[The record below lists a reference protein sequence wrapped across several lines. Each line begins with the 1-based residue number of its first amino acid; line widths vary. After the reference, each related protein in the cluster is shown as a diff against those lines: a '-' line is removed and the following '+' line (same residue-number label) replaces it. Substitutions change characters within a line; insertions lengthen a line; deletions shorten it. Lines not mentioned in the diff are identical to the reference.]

1 MTTTINASTS
11 AGLVQTADTSGI
23 LALQTANTTA
33 VTIDGSQN
41 VGIGTTPSAWGSGS
55 TAIQNAGKGVIWQYG
70 GTNIYVGQNYYFNG
84 TNRIYTS
91 TAEAT
96 EYQQG
101 AGFHRWYYAPSG
113 TAGNTVS
120 LTEAMRIDNT
130 GNLGIG
136 TTSPGAKL
144 QVAAPNSGVIVS
156 GGSGT
161 SANLYLAANGNT
173 AGSTSFDVLQ
183 GGDSNGYIYNRANGT
198 INFGTNNTE
207 RMRID
212 SSGSL
217 LVGTTTTLAGPAAGT
232 IQNLTAV
239 STNSFY
245 TKNSNA
251 TPYGIEVQYSGA
263 APNGTGSPFLECF
276 DTSTTR
282 VVFRS
287 NGGLA
292 NYSANN
298 VNLSDQREKKD
309 IELAPS
315 YLSKI
320 CQIPVKTF
328 LFNDQTDTDLNL
340 GAIAQDVQ
348 AVCPELVM
356 ESNWAGKGEP
366 EKMRFSIYQTD
377 LQYALMKSI
386 QELKAMVDSIQSEF
400 DAYKATHP

>member
-1 MTTTINASTS
+1 MTTTLNAST
-11 AGLVQTADTSGI
+11 AGAGGFIATSDNSGS
-23 LALQTANTTA
+23 LALQTAGTTA
-33 VTIDGSQN
+33 VTIDTSQN
-41 VGIGTTPSAWGSGS
+41 VGIGTTSPSTYSSKFAVVSSGVANTWLMGGSGS
-55 TAIQNAGKGVIWQYG
+55 GAYAYFSNNAQSSA
-70 GTNIYVGQNYYFNG
+70 
-84 TNRIYTS
+84 S
-91 TAEAT
+91 TAF
-96 EYQQG
+96 QIGQG
-101 AGFHRWYYAPSG
+101 W
-113 TAGNTVS
+113 
-120 LTEAMRIDNT
+120 NT
-130 GNLGIG
+130 GSDNIAFINNNNASPLVFA
-136 TTSPGAKL
+136 TSG
-144 QVAAPNSGVIVS
+144 
-156 GGSGT
+156 
-161 SANLYLAANGNT
+161 
-173 AGSTSFDVLQ
+173 
-183 GGDSNGYIYNRANGT
+183 
-198 INFGTNNTE
+198 TE

-366 EKMRFSIYQTD
+366 EKMRLSIYQTD

-386 QELKAMVDSIQSEF
+386 QELKAINDTQAETINALTARIVALESRG
-400 DAYKATHP
+400 TV

>member
-1 MTTTINASTS
+1 MPNVINATSTGNGGLITQGDDS
-11 AGLVQTADTSGI
+11 GILNIQTNETTAITVDASQRVAFVAGTAALPAITTAGDTNTGIYFPTADTIAFAEGGAEVMRITSTGSVFVK
-23 LALQTANTTA
+23 TADA
-33 VTIDGSQN
+33 RIGSD
-41 VGIGTTPSAWGSGS
+41 VGS
-55 TAIQNAGKGVIWQYG
+55 VEYG
-70 GTNIYVGQNYYFNG
+70 
-84 TNRIYTS
+84 TS
-91 TAEAT
+91 TA
-96 EYQQG
+96 
-101 AGFHRWYYAPSG
+101 
-113 TAGNTVS
+113 
-120 LTEAMRIDNT
+120 
-130 GNLGIG
+130 
-136 TTSPGAKL
+136 
-144 QVAAPNSGVIVS
+144 NSVKFFS
-156 GGSGT
+156 
-161 SANLYLAANGNT
+161 
-173 AGSTSFDVLQ
+173 
-183 GGDSNGYIYNRANGT
+183 
-198 INFGTNNTE
+198 NNTE
-207 RMRID
+207 AFRID
-212 SSGSL
+212 SSGSF

-263 APNGTGSPFLECF
+263 APNNTGSPFLECF
-276 DTSTTR
+276 DTGATR
-282 VVFRS
+282 FVARS

-309 IELAPS
+309 IELAPN
-315 YLSKI
+315 YLDKI

-366 EKMRFSIYQTD
+366 EKMRLSIYQTD

-386 QELKAMVDSIQSEF
+386 QELKASNDTQAETINALTARIVALET
-400 DAYKATHP
+400 A